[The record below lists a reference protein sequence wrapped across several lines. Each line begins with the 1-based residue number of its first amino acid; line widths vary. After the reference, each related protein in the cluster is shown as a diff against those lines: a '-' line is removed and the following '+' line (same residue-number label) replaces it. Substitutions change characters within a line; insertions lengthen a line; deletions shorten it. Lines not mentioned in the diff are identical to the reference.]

1 MTSPDSNPSGPASDN
16 DATPRTATFAQVARA
31 VFWSFFG
38 VRKGKH
44 MQEDAVTIRPL
55 HVVLVGLAAAL
66 GLVLALVVLVTLITR
81 NA

>member
-1 MTSPDSNPSGPASDN
+1 MTSSDSDSPGPASGN
-16 DATPRTATFAQVARA
+16 DAPRPATLAQVARA

-44 MQEDAVTIRPL
+44 MEEDALSIRPL
-55 HVVLVGLAAAL
+55 HVVLVGLAAAIVF
-66 GLVLALVVLVTLITR
+66 VLALVVLVTLITR

>member
-1 MTSPDSNPSGPASDN
+1 MTDPEPDPSGLTPAEPPAASL
-16 DATPRTATFAQVARA
+16 AHAARA

-38 VRKGKH
+38 VRKGKD
-44 MQEDAVTIRPL
+44 MRRDAVTIKPL

-66 GLVLALVVLVTLITR
+66 AFVLALVVLVTFITR